1 MALVELVLR
10 LKKFWKFKMTTD
22 RDNLMAQIEQ
32 EKWYQSIPLGDGN
45 STVGET
51 GEAEHDKIAMMNL
64 PDDLSGKSVLDIGCS
79 EGFYSFQFESRGA
92 TKILAVDK
100 HPDACRKFRLIHELR
115 ESRVQFKEID
125 FFELNREEIGR
136 HDIVLFLAV
145 FHHVRHPLLA
155 IDRLYDLT
163 REMTF
168 IEYVEALPE
177 SEEDLS
183 LLLRRKSKKPGLY
196 QMLPTRSYML
206 EMLERAGYSGVEVLG
221 THRQQKLKEKH
232 GTPGFHQ
239 QRVLLKAIK

>member
-1 MALVELVLR
+1 
-10 LKKFWKFKMTTD
+10 MTID
-22 RDNLMAQIEQ
+22 RETLLEQIQQ
-32 EKWYQSIPLGDGN
+32 EHWYQSIPLGDG
-45 STVGET
+45 TTTAGET
-51 GEAEHDKIAMMNL
+51 GDAEHDKIAMMEL

-79 EGFYSFQFESRGA
+79 EGFYSYEFETRGA
-92 TKILAVDK
+92 SKILAIDK
-100 HPDACRKFRLIHELR
+100 HPDACRKFRLIHQLR
-115 ESRVQFKEID
+115 DSQVEFREID
-125 FFELNREEIGR
+125 FFDLDRKEIGQ

-163 REMTF
+163 AEVTF

-177 SEEDLS
+177 SGEDLS

-196 QMLPTRSYML
+196 QMLPTRSYMT
-206 EMLERAGYSGVEVLG
+206 EMLQRAGYSQVEVLG
-221 THRQQKLKEKH
+221 SHRQQKLKEKH